1 MHHFADHTNLL
12 YLGKSIKKLKKLVN
26 CDLKNPLYW
35 LNANKTL
42 INVKKIQLVVF
53 KSKRKQFDGETKLK
67 LSHKRLFPT
76 DSAKYLGVKIAGN
89 LSRKS
94 HIDYPLVKL
103 SRANALLF
111 KIRNFVNSSPSY
123 KSKPILTDI

>member
-1 MHHFADHTNLL
+1 ML

-35 LNANKTL
+35 LNADKTL

-53 KSKRKQFDGETKLK
+53 KSTHKQFDGETKLK
-67 LSHKRLFPT
+67 VSRKRLFPT
-76 DSAKYLGVKIAGN
+76 DSAKYLGNKIAVN
-89 LSRKS
+89 LSWKS
-94 HIDYPLVKL
+94 HVDYPSAKL

-111 KIRNFVNSSPSY
+111 KRRNFVNSSPSY